1 MNRIEETAPTH
12 LDDLDL
18 SRCVVGAD
26 LVVQISDLV
35 TVYRRHGS
43 RVELVG
49 AFDGPAAAFA
59 ALDALDAPEPA
70 VPGDCPQ
77 AGGRRIERT
86 ERRSSHPLIRT
97 RRDRPMGSSGS

>member
-1 MNRIEETAPTH
+1 MTSIDETTPTH

-18 SRCVVGAD
+18 SRCVIGDD
-26 LVVQISDLV
+26 LVVQISDRV
-35 TVYRRHGS
+35 TVYRRRGS

-59 ALDALDAPEPA
+59 ALDELEAPELTPA
-70 VPGDCPQ
+70 DCPH

-86 ERRSSHPLIRT
+86 ERRSSHPVIRT
-97 RRDRPMGSSGS
+97 RRDLPIRPSGS